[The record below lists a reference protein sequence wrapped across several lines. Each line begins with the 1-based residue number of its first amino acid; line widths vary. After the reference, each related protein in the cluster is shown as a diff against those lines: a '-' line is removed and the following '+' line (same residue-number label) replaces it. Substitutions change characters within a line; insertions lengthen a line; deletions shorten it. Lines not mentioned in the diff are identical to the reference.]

1 MASGILEKHSEV
13 ASFGAIQIES
23 NEIMSTLKTSMYAH
37 LGYDTKTKP
46 RVLSENIKLLMD
58 LGEDPA
64 ELSVKYLTWHEQRL
78 HQRIAS
84 LTRCFDN
91 ESSSSGGG
99 GGGGGGDPYQAMWHA
114 NSTFVSNMNVF
125 LENHDEWF
133 KKVTQESPHL
143 NVYEIQYTNNGW
155 ATNDTYIHART
166 Q

>member
-64 ELSVKYLTWHEQRL
+64 ELSVKYLVRQLVSQYIR
-78 HQRIAS
+78 
-84 LTRCFDN
+84 
-91 ESSSSGGG
+91 
-99 GGGGGGDPYQAMWHA
+99 PYCK
-114 NSTFVSNMNVF
+114 TC
-125 LENHDEWF
+125 
-133 KKVTQESPHL
+133 
-143 NVYEIQYTNNGW
+143 VYYW
-155 ATNDTYIHART
+155 
-166 Q
+166 